1 MKIKN
6 ILLTLLCIHCGY
18 LFAEDSH
25 SNVYFDVGA
34 GASTIN
40 NLPTGAATVNMNW
53 GYNFNRGLAL
63 EAGWAGMPSEQWG
76 KLDNY
81 NIYDVA
87 LKGTIPLSKTF
98 DLYGR
103 LGVGAAYS
111 SWSGSCGDPAYYSP
125 GSAWSMVGV
134 AGIGAAFNLSPKFSL
149 YLENNNYIPTAE
161 TKGSFG
167 SASSLMFGFQYNFV
181 SSTTSAQNSDIQNNT
196 SVASNY
202 VNGSAEQAAAPIVV
216 ANVQHEDSS
225 TQMTSNGAVIPA
237 SIDNASFNSRIQTDS
252 NGNRYIVLVS
262 GDTLYSISRNS
273 GVSLP
278 TLKSLNKIDASHI
291 KIGKKLY
298 LSTQDVISDSSNDI
312 NAVSFNKRVINKNGN
327 KSIEVISGDTLYRI
341 SLDSG
346 VSEEKLVKLNK
357 LNDRHTI
364 LVGQV
369 LKLN

>member
-1 MKIKN
+1 M
-6 ILLTLLCIHCGY
+6 HCGY
-18 LFAEDSH
+18 LFAEDSN
-25 SNVYFDVGA
+25 SNVYFDLGA

-81 NIYDVA
+81 NIYDIAV
-87 LKGTIPLSKTF
+87 KGTIPLTKTF

-167 SASSLMFGFQYNFV
+167 SASSVMFGFQYNFV
-181 SSTTSAQNSDIQNNT
+181 SSSTTAQNNDSQINT
-196 SVASNY
+196 GITSTSSTNS
-202 VNGSAEQAAAPIVV
+202 GIEQATVAPVV
-216 ANVQHEDSS
+216 IADVQKEESS
-225 TQMTSNGAVIPA
+225 TQMTSTGAGIPA
-237 SIDNASFNSRIQTDS
+237 SIDNSSFDSRVQTDS
-252 NGNRYIVLVS
+252 DGNRYIVLTS
-262 GDTLYSISRNS
+262 GDSLYSISCYA
-273 GVSLP
+273 GVNISK
-278 TLKSLNKIDASHI
+278 LKSLNNIRGNDIRA
-291 KIGKKLY
+291 GKKLY
-298 LSTQDVISDSSNDI
+298 LGTISDKPTKIDLD
-312 NAVSFNKRVINKNGN
+312 SFKKRVINKNGQT
-327 KSIEVISGDTLYRI
+327 SVEVICGDTLYHI
-341 SLDSG
+341 SLYSG
-346 VSEEKLVKLNK
+346 VSEDKLVKLNK
-357 LNDRHTI
+357 LNDKHTI
-364 LVGQV
+364 FVGQV
-369 LKLN
+369 LKLD